1 MKVKKLLRPI
11 WVHDNKPRPVTGQ
24 LNLDGL
30 FVQVTADKPN
40 LIQFCRLRHNLPT
53 LACAV
58 CDRWT
63 DISKKLLTNSVR

>member
-1 MKVKKLLRPI
+1 
-11 WVHDNKPRPVTGQ
+11 VTGQ